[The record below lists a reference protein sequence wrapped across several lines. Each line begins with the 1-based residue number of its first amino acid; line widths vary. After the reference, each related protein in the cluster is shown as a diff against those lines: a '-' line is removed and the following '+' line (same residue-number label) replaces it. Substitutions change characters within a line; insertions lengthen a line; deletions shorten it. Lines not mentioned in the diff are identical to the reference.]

1 MLPLLKRKSLRE
13 GVTPLIISTAVL
25 AYYTFVSIHNFARRF
40 DVHPMRLREMAKL
53 GTVTFLLYR
62 YAGLIILVDATRHAG
77 YE

>member
-53 GTVTFLLYR
+53 GTVTLLHYR
-62 YAGLIILVDATRHAG
+62 YAGLIILVDVKRHAG